1 MTMDPLQKPLALLP
15 HRSQVAF
22 AAACVERVLPVYA
35 LTFSGAVVKP
45 GPQMA
50 VTAAWQFAEGGAIPA
65 ERVKAIVVAV
75 DNAYPPTDMHGGP
88 DSAVCSAALWL
99 VKSIQDDSGKSAA
112 NVAVNECYALQLLD
126 GEGQIEEALW
136 QQRLLELL
144 QSAGSAS
151 VSREQLQP
159 VIAEPSQWRDRFDSE

>member
-1 MTMDPLQKPLALLP
+1 MELVEKPLALLP

-35 LTFSGAVVKP
+35 LTFSGEVVKP

-50 VTAAWQFAEGGAIPA
+50 VTTAWHFAEGGAIPA
-65 ERVKAIVVAV
+65 ERVNEIEMAV
-75 DNAYPPTDMHGGP
+75 GNAYPPIDLRGGP
-88 DSAVCSAALWL
+88 DSAVCTAAWWL
-99 VKSIQDDSGKSAA
+99 AKSIQDDGGKSAA
-112 NVAVNECYALQLLD
+112 NVAVHERYVLQLLD

-144 QSAGSAS
+144 QSAGSAP
-151 VSREQLQP
+151 VSRAQLQP
-159 VIAEPSQWRDRFDSE
+159 VIEQPSQWRERFESE